1 KGPSSPKGGH
11 RVLGPL
17 DYAIWLTGFSLEVA
31 LLLRILYRRAFSRY
45 YAIAAYV
52 AGDVFAQCLEYLCI
66 SRYGVDSK
74 QFHFYYYYV
83 ESLLTILLFF
93 VIIHFYQQ
101 IFAELNVNRYISGG
115 ASILLVATALFSYLV
130 VRQHESHLTSA
141 FVVELGQDL
150 YFVGVVL
157 TYMLWGAILKLRETR
172 TRLIQLVLALGIY
185 FSATAG
191 VYALRNLFP
200 EMGTGIFQLLAPAI
214 GAWLPLAWVYTF
226 FRVPE
231 DARLTTAGLV
241 VTVR

>member
-1 KGPSSPKGGH
+1 M
-11 RVLGPL
+11 LGPL

-31 LLLRILYRRAFSRY
+31 LLLCILYRRAFSRY
-45 YAIAAYV
+45 YAIAVYV
-52 AGDVFAQCLEYLCI
+52 ASDVVAQCLEYLCI

-172 TRLIQLVLALGIY
+172 TRLIQLVLALGVY
-185 FSATAG
+185 FSGTAG
-191 VYALRNLFP
+191 IYALRNLFP
-200 EMGTGIFQLLAPAI
+200 DLQPTLLQWLPPLFGTL
-214 GAWLPLAWVYTF
+214 LPLAWTYTF
-226 FRVPE
+226 LKVPE
-231 DARLTTAGLV
+231 EARLTTAGLV

>member
-1 KGPSSPKGGH
+1 M
-11 RVLGPL
+11 LGPL
-17 DYAIWLTGFSLEVA
+17 DYLIWLTGFCLEVA
-31 LLLRILYRRAFSRY
+31 LLFCILYRRAFSRY
-45 YAIAAYV
+45 YAIAVYI
-52 AGDVFAQCLEYLCI
+52 AGDVVAQCLEYVCI
-66 SRYGVDSK
+66 SRFGVGSK

-93 VIIHFYQQ
+93 VIIHFYEQV
-101 IFAELNVNRYISGG
+101 FAELNVGGYIR
-115 ASILLVATALFSYLV
+115 ATALCLLVATALFSYLV
-130 VRQHESHLTSA
+130 VRQHEEHLSGA

-157 TYMLWGAILKLRETR
+157 TYLLWAAILKLRETR

-200 EMGTGIFQLLAPAI
+200 ALGTGIFQLLAPAI
-214 GAWLPLAWVYTF
+214 GTWLPLAWIYTF

-231 DARLTTAGLV
+231 EARLTTAPLA
-241 VTVR
+241 VTAR